1 MNNTLK
7 YWLAALSLVVWL
19 VLSWF
24 IPSWLHLQGSSVW
37 ILRSVLALI
46 GIAAFITVVWWFRV
60 QDKERAMQG
69 AAGVGGRFAEIDIL
83 VREAETRLQAS
94 QLGRNATIGNLPAF
108 LVVGESGSA
117 KTSVVLHSGL
127 EPELLAGHTGHEKV
141 PVATRAA
148 NLWFARQF
156 ILAEAGGPLLSDP
169 AQWAKFV
176 KKLAPGR
183 LHSVFG
189 KGTQAPRAVL
199 VCVDCESFMKPGAAE
214 ALAASNDRLRTRLR
228 EVSQILGISLPVYV
242 LFTRADRLQFFLDYV
257 RNLTNEEATQV
268 LGATLPMVSYAGE
281 VYAEQETARV
291 SAAFENLFYSLAE
304 KRLAYLPREYD
315 AGKRPML
322 YEFPREFRK
331 LRQTLV
337 QFLVDLCR
345 PSQLRTGPFL
355 RGFYFNGVRPIVI
368 TTAAP
373 ALVKEEP
380 PPHPDAAKGDL
391 RATGIFDARGVA
403 AQAPRP
409 SEVAETGETRRVPQ
423 WTFLPHLFNDVL
435 LRDTSALTA
444 SASSSKTSLWRRVL
458 LASAI
463 GLLLIFIIG
472 FLVSFVK
479 NSALESQVVN
489 AAQGIS
495 GVQLT
500 AQQLPS
506 LEALTRLDTL
516 RQSAE
521 TLAQYKQ
528 DGAPFWMRWGLYV
541 GDALYP
547 DVRKIYFQHFRTLLF
562 GQTQTALLQTL
573 SALPGAPGPNDQY
586 DPAYNTLRAY
596 LITTSNHEKSTRL
609 FLSPVLS
616 KVWTAGRDIDP
627 DRVQL
632 AQKQFDF
639 YSDQL
644 KDANPY
650 SSENDTLSVARARNY
665 LSQFSGIER
674 VYRFMLADASK
685 ANPSI
690 NFNRKFP
697 GSAEVVVDGKE
708 VEGAFTK
715 PGWAFMQDA
724 FKNLPKYFSGEEWVL
739 GPKTAQNVDTAKLA
753 QDLQA
758 KYQQDYI
765 TQWRLFLK
773 NANVVH
779 YTSLTD
785 ASQKLIKTS
794 SNQSP
799 LLALF
804 CLAAQNTSVDQPD
817 IAKAFQP
824 VQFVVPPNCQDQYI
838 GGPNASYVSGLGGIQ
853 VCLDQVNNSPPEQ
866 REATKAQCM
875 NPSMTAQQAARQ
887 IGQGFKPDPQGHV
900 DDTVENLLLAP
911 IAYVSATLRPGPVSG
926 AGLCAQMSPLMA
938 KFPFNPKATLD
949 ASPQEVAAFFDSSS
963 GALTQFYNASLK
975 NLLLPQGSEYIS
987 NPSST
992 QHVNPAFLN
1001 FFTRAMN
1008 LQRALYSGTPGQL
1021 QYKYALRARPTES
1034 ITSLTMNIDGQ
1045 TLTYSGGNA
1054 PFRQFTW
1061 PGTSAQG
1068 LKSTV
1073 NISGGAPVEWASY
1086 EGTWGVF
1093 HFFADADKWQQT
1105 GPTTYTI
1112 EWILRGAGGRPVTAP
1127 SGKPVTVQ
1135 FDLDTLGALP
1145 ILQKG
1150 YLSSLQCVSS
1160 VAK

>member
-1 MNNTLK
+1 VNNTLK
-7 YWLAALSLVVWL
+7 YWLVVLALIVWL

-37 ILRSVLALI
+37 ILRIVLALI

-69 AAGVGGRFAEIDIL
+69 APGAGGVSTEIDIL
-83 VREAETRLQAS
+83 FREAETRLQAS

-108 LVVGESGSA
+108 LVVGETGSA

-127 EPELLAGHTGHEKV
+127 EPELLAGHAGHEKV
-141 PVATRAA
+141 PVPTRAA

-156 ILAEAGGPLLSDP
+156 ILAEAGSPLLSDP

-199 VCVDCESFMKPGAAE
+199 VCVDCESLMKPGAAE
-214 ALAASNDRLRTRLR
+214 TLAASNDRLRTRLR
-228 EVSQILGISLPVYV
+228 EVSQTLGISLPVYV
-242 LFTRADRLQFFLDYV
+242 LFTRADRLQFFQDYV
-257 RNLTNEEATQV
+257 RNLTNEEATQI

-291 SAAFENLFYSLAE
+291 SAAFDNLSYSLAE
-304 KRLAYLPREYD
+304 KRLMYLPREYD
-315 AGKRPML
+315 ASKRPML
-322 YEFPREFRK
+322 YEFPREFWK
-331 LRQTLV
+331 LRPMLV
-337 QFLVDLCR
+337 PFLVDLCR

-373 ALVKEEP
+373 ALVREEP
-380 PPHPDAAKGDL
+380 SPHPQVAKGDL
-391 RATGIFDARGVA
+391 GATGIFDVRSVA
-403 AQAPRP
+403 AQAPHP
-409 SEVAETGETRRVPQ
+409 SEVGERGESRRVPQ
-423 WTFLPHLFNDVL
+423 WTFLAHLFNDIL
-435 LRDTSALTA
+435 LRDTSAFTA

-506 LEALTRLDTL
+506 LDALTRLETL
-516 RQSAE
+516 RQSVE

-541 GDALYP
+541 GDELYP
-547 DVRKIYFQHFRTLLF
+547 NVRKIYFQHFRTLLF
-562 GQTQTALLQTL
+562 AQTQTALLQTL

-586 DPAYNTLRAY
+586 DPAYNTLKAY
-596 LITTSNHEKSTRL
+596 LITTSNHDKSTRL

-616 KVWTAGRDIDP
+616 KAWAAGRDIDP

-632 AQKQFDF
+632 AQRQFDF

-644 KDANPY
+644 KEANPY
-650 SSENDTLSVARARNY
+650 SSEYDTLAAARARNY

-674 VYRFMLADASK
+674 VYRFMLAEASK

-715 PGWAFMQDA
+715 AGWGFMQDA

-739 GPKTAQNVDTAKLA
+739 GPKTAQNLDTAKLA

-758 KYQQDYI
+758 QYQQDYI
-765 TQWRLFLK
+765 NQWRLFLRS
-773 NANVVH
+773 ANVVH
-779 YTSLTD
+779 YNSLGD

-804 CLAAQNTSVDQPD
+804 CLAAQNTSIGQQDV
-817 IAKAFQP
+817 ANAFQP
-824 VQFVVPPNCQDQYI
+824 VQAVVPPNCQEQYI
-838 GGPNASYVSGLGGIQ
+838 GPPNASYVTGLGGIQ
-853 VCLDQVNNSPPEQ
+853 VCLDQVNNSPPQQ
-866 REATKAQCM
+866 REAAKAQCM
-875 NPSMTAQQAARQ
+875 SPSMTAQQAARQ
-887 IGQGFKPDPQGHV
+887 VGQGFKPDREAHV
-900 DDTVENLLLAP
+900 DDTVQNLLLAP
-911 IAYVSATLRPGPVSG
+911 ITYVSAVLRPGPVSG
-926 AGLCAQMSPLMA
+926 SGLCAQMSPLTA
-938 KFPFNPKATLD
+938 KFPFNPKASLD

-975 NLLLPQGSEYIS
+975 NLLLPQGSEYIP

-992 QHVNPAFLN
+992 QQVNPAFLN
-1001 FFTRAMN
+1001 FFIRAMN
-1008 LQRALYSGTPGQL
+1008 LQRALYTGAPGQL
-1021 QYKYALRARPTES
+1021 QYKYALRPHPTE
-1034 ITSLTMNIDGQ
+1034 TVAGLTMNVDGQ
-1045 TLTYSGGNA
+1045 ALTYSGGNA
-1054 PFRQFTW
+1054 PFKQFTW

-1068 LKSTV
+1068 VTLTV
-1073 NISGGAPVEWASY
+1073 KITGGSELGFPTY

-1093 HFFADADKWQQT
+1093 HFFADADRWQQA
-1105 GPTTYTI
+1105 GSTYNI
-1112 EWILRGAGGRPVTAP
+1112 EWVLRVAGGRPVTAP
-1127 SGKPVTVQ
+1127 NGKPVTVQ
-1135 FDLDTLGALP
+1135 FDLDTLGAPP

>member
-7 YWLAALSLVVWL
+7 YWLAALALIAWL

-24 IPSWLHLQGSSVW
+24 IPSWLHLQGGSVW
-37 ILRSVLALI
+37 ILRSVLTLT
-46 GIAAFITVVWWFRV
+46 GIAAFITVVWWFRER
-60 QDKERAMQG
+60 DKERAAQGVQG
-69 AAGVGGRFAEIDIL
+69 AGGGSGEIDIL
-83 VREAETRLQAS
+83 FREAETRLQAS

-127 EPELLAGHTGHEKV
+127 DPELLAGHTGHEKV

-156 ILAEAGGPLLSDP
+156 ILVEAGGPLLSDP
-169 AQWAKFV
+169 LQWAKFV

-214 ALAASNDRLRTRLR
+214 TLAASNDRLRTRLR

-242 LFTRADRLQFFLDYV
+242 LFTRADRLQFFQDYV

-291 SAAFENLFYSLAE
+291 SAAFDNLFYSLAE
-304 KRLAYLPREYD
+304 KRLVYLPREYD
-315 AGKRPML
+315 ASKRPTL

-331 LRQTLV
+331 LRQMLV

-368 TTAAP
+368 TMAAP

-380 PPHPDAAKGDL
+380 SPHPHAAKEGP
-391 RATGIFDARGVA
+391 RATGIFDVRNVA

-409 SEVAETGETRRVPQ
+409 SEAGEAGESRRVPQ
-423 WTFLPHLFNDVL
+423 WTFLPHLFNAVL

-463 GLLLIFIIG
+463 SLLLIFIIG

-506 LEALTRLDTL
+506 LDALTRLETL
-516 RQSAE
+516 RQSVE
-521 TLAQYKQ
+521 TLAQYQ
-528 DGAPFWMRWGLYV
+528 QNGAPFWMRWGLYV

-547 DVRKIYFQHFRTLLF
+547 DVRKIYFQHFRTLLY
-562 GQTQTALLQTL
+562 GQTQTALLQML
-573 SALPGAPGPNDQY
+573 SALPGAPGPNDQTG
-586 DPAYNTLRAY
+586 PAYDTLKAY
-596 LITTSNHEKSTRL
+596 LITTSNHDKSTVP
-609 FLSPVLS
+609 FLSPVLA
-616 KVWTAGRDIDP
+616 KAWAAGRDIDP

-639 YSDQL
+639 YSEQL
-644 KDANPY
+644 KFENPF
-650 SSENDTLSVARARNY
+650 SSDYDKLAVPHARNY
-665 LSQFSGIER
+665 LCQSSGVDR
-674 VYRFMLADASK
+674 VYHIMLAEASK
-685 ANPSI
+685 ADPSI
-690 NFNRKFP
+690 NFNRMFP
-697 GSAEVVVDGKE
+697 GSAEVVIESKQ

-715 PGWAFMQDA
+715 AGWTFMQDA
-724 FKNLPKYFSGEEWVL
+724 FKHPDKYFSGDEWVV
-739 GPKTAQNVDTAKLA
+739 GPCPTFNVDKVELAK
-753 QDLQA
+753 QLQI

-765 TQWRLFLK
+765 DQWRTFLK
-773 NANVVH
+773 SARVVA
-779 YTSLTD
+779 YSSLAEASRKLGLTSRND
-785 ASQKLIKTS
+785 
-794 SNQSP
+794 SP

-804 CLAAQNTSVDQPD
+804 CTAAQNADQPD

-824 VQFVVPPNCQDQYI
+824 VQQVVVPSSCQERPV
-838 GGPNASYVSGLGGIQ
+838 GPPSADYAAGLGGIQ
-853 VCLDQVNNSPPEQ
+853 ACLDRVNNAAAEQ
-866 REATKAQCM
+866 KENEKAQCA
-875 NPSMTAQQAARQ
+875 NSASAAQQEVQ
-887 IGQGFKPDPQGHV
+887 KIGRTFNIDQEAHV
-900 DDTVENLLLAP
+900 DTTVENLLLAP
-911 IAYVSATLRPGPVSG
+911 ITHVSAVLRPQPVSG
-926 AGLCAQMSPLMA
+926 AGLCQQMGPLMA
-938 KFPFNPKATLD
+938 KFPFNPQATVE
-949 ASPQEVAAFFDSSS
+949 ASPDELKAIFDPAS
-963 GALTQFYNASLK
+963 GSLSQLNNAIIK
-975 NLLLPQGSEYIS
+975 S
-987 NPSST
+987 NQPVGPVFRS
-992 QHVNPAFLN
+992 FLD
-1001 FFTRAMN
+1001 RAMSV
-1008 LQRALYSGTPGQL
+1008 QRTLYPSGPGQI
-1021 QYKYALRARPTES
+1021 QFKYSLRPHPTETVAS
-1034 ITSLTMNIDGQ
+1034 FDMNVDGQ
-1045 TLTYSGGNA
+1045 PFPYTGGNA
-1054 PFRQFTW
+1054 DFKQLTW
-1061 PGTSAQG
+1061 PGNQQG
-1068 LKSTV
+1068 VTLTVKSP
-1073 NISGGAPVEWASY
+1073 GGSSFRLQK
-1086 EGTWGVF
+1086 EGPWGVF
-1093 HFFADADKWQQT
+1093 HFLADARWQSA
-1105 GPTTYTI
+1105 GPPYSI
-1112 EWILRGAGGRPVTAP
+1112 EVVLSSQGVTDPV
-1127 SGKPVTVQ
+1127 SGKPYTVR
-1135 FDLDTLGALP
+1135 FDLDTGGGPPLFR
-1145 ILQKG
+1145 KD
-1150 YLSSLQCVSS
+1150 YLSSLHCVST